1 VRNRPL
7 LVPICLKSPFLRLLT
22 DFLLPFLIFRHPP
35 YILTPVLPRPPVPI
49 HSLLLTSLPIPFL
62 IFRHLPSHILIRVL
76 PRPLVPIHSLLL
88 TDLPI
93 PFLIFRHPPS
103 HILIRVLPRPLVS
116 IYVLL
121 TLLLTDLPFPFL
133 IFRLLPPQV
142 LTPVSSTSNPLS
154 QLPTRLHRPPW
165 LSQHWLHHSVTD
177 NHMNHQPGVLA
188 EL

>member
-22 DFLLPFLIFRHPP
+22 DFLIPFLIFRHPP
-35 YILTPVLPRPPVPI
+35 YILTPVLPWPPVPI
-49 HSLLLTSLPIPFL
+49 HSLLLTALPIPFL
-62 IFRHLPSHILIRVL
+62 MFRHLPSHILIRVL
-76 PRPLVPIHSLLL
+76 PRPPVPIHSLLL

-165 LSQHWLHHSVTD
+165 LSQHWLHHSVAD